1 MSIYIYIYI
10 YFIYIHTYI
19 YIYIYTYIYVY
30 ILINFDGDKT
40 NSCTICNSKFYFLT
54 SGRYATIYLSK
65 ITTTK

>member
-1 MSIYIYIYI
+1 MYMYNIYN
-10 YFIYIHTYI
+10 
-19 YIYIYTYIYVY
+19 VY

-40 NSCTICNSKFYFLT
+40 NSRTIYNSNLYFLT